1 MKRRNYCFTEDERME
16 IMDIVRGSMNF
27 EGGDP
32 MFYDGSD
39 DDFVCFDGTPNAS
52 FLSEARAVYRQF
64 VITISNPTNKPLK
77 FMLTPDYKYSPSYQ
91 DLVQALTSANSIIN
105 IGAVDTGKPA
115 SRVTTPLSISM
126 TSRGYLMDG
135 NCWPTDETI
144 GDSEA
149 DIFTAAGRPYSIQ
162 DFFAFIK
169 GNPTNLLGMKIADNS
184 SDSMQV
190 DMPLQITPKSPFKTL
205 QSTPLYPSTQLT
217 QDSFQKNVVLFDTE
231 NIVLSDQTA
240 IEYTVAPALG
250 VSTPRVVSITFIC
263 GAVLNPAKALEN
275 KTTKAV
281 KNAMSSQTLLQKVNE
296 GKTI

>member
-1 MKRRNYCFTEDERME
+1 MKRNYCFTEDERME

-52 FLSEARAVYRQF
+52 FLSEAKSVYRQF
-64 VITISNPTNKPLK
+64 VITISNPTDKPLK

-91 DLVQALTSANSIIN
+91 DLVKAVTSMKVAAGSI
-105 IGAVDTGKPA
+105 DEGKPTVA
-115 SRVTTPLSISM
+115 VGLSVSM

-135 NCWPTDETI
+135 NCWPIDETI
-144 GDSEA
+144 GGA
-149 DIFTAAGRPYSIQ
+149 NANVFTAAGRPYSIQ
-162 DFFAFIK
+162 DFYAFIK

-184 SDSMQV
+184 TDSMQV

-240 IEYTVAPALG
+240 IEYTIAPALG
-250 VSTPRVVSITFIC
+250 ANTPRVVSITFIC

-281 KNAMSSQTLLQKVNE
+281 KNAISSKTLLQKVNE

>member
-1 MKRRNYCFTEDERME
+1 MKRNYCFTEDERME

-52 FLSEARAVYRQF
+52 FLSEAKAVYRQF

-91 DLVQALTSANSIIN
+91 DLVKAVTSMKVAAGSI
-105 IGAVDTGKPA
+105 DTGKPTVA
-115 SRVTTPLSISM
+115 VGLSVSM

-144 GDSEA
+144 GDENA

-184 SDSMQV
+184 TDSMQV

-250 VSTPRVVSITFIC
+250 ANTPRVVSITFIC

-281 KNAMSSQTLLQKVNE
+281 KNAMSNKTLLQKVNE

>member
-1 MKRRNYCFTEDERME
+1 MKRNYCFTEDERME

-52 FLSEARAVYRQF
+52 FLSEAKAVYRQF

-91 DLVQALTSANSIIN
+91 DLVKAVTSMKVAAGSI
-105 IGAVDTGKPA
+105 DTGKPTVA
-115 SRVTTPLSISM
+115 VGLSVSM

-144 GDSEA
+144 GDENA

-184 SDSMQV
+184 TDSMQV

-250 VSTPRVVSITFIC
+250 VNTPRVVSITFIC

-281 KNAMSSQTLLQKVNE
+281 KNAMSNKTLLQKVNE

>member
-1 MKRRNYCFTEDERME
+1 MKRNYCFTEDERME

-52 FLSEARAVYRQF
+52 FLSEAKAVYRQF
-64 VITISNPTNKPLK
+64 VITISNPTDQPLK

-91 DLVQALTSANSIIN
+91 DLVKAVTSMKVPVDSIDI
-105 IGAVDTGKPA
+105 GKPA
-115 SRVTTPLSISM
+115 VAVGLSVSM

-135 NCWPTDETI
+135 NCWPIDEII
-144 GDSEA
+144 GDAEA
-149 DIFTAAGRPYSIQ
+149 NVFTAAGRPYSIQ
-162 DFFAFIK
+162 DFYAFIK

-184 SDSMQV
+184 TDSMQV
-190 DMPLQITPKSPFKTL
+190 DMPLQITPKSPFKAL

-240 IEYTVAPALG
+240 IEYTIAPALG
-250 VSTPRVVSITFIC
+250 EKTPRVVSITFIC

-281 KNAMSSQTLLQKVNE
+281 KNAISSKTLLQKVNE

>member
-1 MKRRNYCFTEDERME
+1 MKRNYCFTEDERME

-52 FLSEARAVYRQF
+52 FLSEAKAVYRQF

-91 DLVQALTSANSIIN
+91 DLVKAVTSMKVAAGSI
-105 IGAVDTGKPA
+105 DTGKPTVA
-115 SRVTTPLSISM
+115 VGLSVSM

-144 GDSEA
+144 GDENA

-184 SDSMQV
+184 TDSMQV

-217 QDSFQKNVVLFDTE
+217 QDSFQKNVVMFDTE

-240 IEYTVAPALG
+240 IEYTIAPALG
-250 VSTPRVVSITFIC
+250 ANTPRVVSITFIC

-281 KNAMSSQTLLQKVNE
+281 KNAMSSKTLLQKVNE